1 MKTNTKALLLSLL
14 LLVILGHTSCSLDSF
29 NRPNAF
35 SSSALVGYW
44 ARTYTSNGE
53 SFSEM
58 WKFNADK
65 TGVYANSDES
75 DPASLFSFNWSLSG
89 DELVISNTG
98 GTVRMQITN
107 LTSDA
112 LTLVLNNQRYNYTR
126 YVPDDSGSGGGDSGG
141 DSGGG
146 SGSGDNTSTNYAPS
160 SMTNYK
166 FYSHAYST
174 SYTLYFTSNYGVNGS
189 TSYISGLSGQ
199 YKVSSVSYSKTSNN
213 KATITVSYSTGS
225 TTKTDKLYLTFTS
238 YGGGTMQY
246 ENDVMTYNFTC
257 QYVGSSSSVEAP
269 SSVAYKKFSLSKYT
283 WYQFGSAS
291 GSSVTVTSS
300 SNTTADRITATYN
313 KTGSTTGTLIIRHT
327 MGSGSLSSTSTY
339 TYKLTFATS
348 SSGTYYRTSDN
359 RFVED
364 STGSFTLE

>member
-14 LLVILGHTSCSLDSF
+14 LLVILGHTGCSLDSI

-75 DPASLFSFNWSLSG
+75 DPASLFSFNWSLGG

-141 DSGGG
+141 G

-166 FYSHAYST
+166 FYCSTYAT
-174 SYTLYFTSNYGVNGS
+174 SYTLYFTSNYGVNSS

-257 QYVGSSSSVEAP
+257 EYIDVSSVEAP
-269 SSVAYKKFSLSKYT
+269 SSLAYKKFVVGRWT
-283 WYQFGSAS
+283 WYQFGAAN
-291 GSSVTVTSS
+291 GSSLTVTSS
-300 SNTTADRITATYN
+300 SESSDTKVTASYN
-313 KTGSTTGTLIIRHT
+313 KTGSTTGTLVIRHVRT
-327 MGSGSLSSTSTY
+327 YGSTTY
-339 TYKLTFATS
+339 TYKLTFTS
-348 SSGTYYRTSDN
+348 SSSEGNYALTSTNSYMPSASGT
-359 RFVED
+359 
-364 STGSFTLE
+364 FTLE